1 MLQKTLKITE
11 TLANGYSYESTQRE
25 LSNEYQ
31 HDSVWTVFKEFRIL
45 VSWTKVAS
53 VIKGLTKRSVLSEAP
68 CESTCHG
75 QMVYLIETFDESKHI
90 W

>member
-11 TLANGYSYESTQRE
+11 TLANGYSYEGTQRE

-31 HDSVWTVFKEFRIL
+31 DDSVWRVFKEFCIL

-53 VIKGLTKRSVLSEAP
+53 ALEGLKRCARVFGRKRSPV
-68 CESTCHG
+68 
-75 QMVYLIETFDESKHI
+75 IF
-90 W
+90 